1 MAFLVDQL
9 VFSPNDID
17 LQYSPLRQSIQAD
30 TYVLGAFNP
39 GLTRLP
45 SGNLLIMIRVAEA
58 LNQPIIGET
67 IHAIRWDA
75 ERGYHLDTY
84 PLNSVNAADPRKF
97 QLLGNTYKV
106 MALTSLSWLLPV
118 ELTADGT
125 QVVRIHY
132 DKIIA
137 PQRTYQEYGVE
148 DARITKIDDTYYM
161 TTCSVSSERHS
172 TTLYTSTDGLTY
184 TLNGIILDHQ
194 NKDMVFFEGK
204 ISGRF
209 FALTRPLGDLY
220 FATRP
225 ESPYYAGPSINLAQ
239 SPDGLHWK
247 PLDEPFIRARKGTA
261 STMKLGGGTQPVLT
275 DEGWLMLYHGVELR
289 GQVGIYRTFWA
300 LLDKDDPTKILYLD
314 DKQPVLEAN
323 PALIEPIKDQL
334 YLSDVVFT
342 TGLVDAG
349 DYYIVASGECDL
361 ACRIT
366 HIPKDFFT
374 LSDKQ

>member
-1 MAFLVDQL
+1 MAFSVDQL
-9 VFSPNDID
+9 IFSPNDID
-17 LQYSPLRQSIQAD
+17 LSYSPLREAIQVD

-39 GLTRLP
+39 GLAWLP
-45 SGNLLIMIRVAEA
+45 NGNLLIMIRVAEA
-58 LNQPIIGET
+58 LRQPIIGEL
-67 IHAIRWDA
+67 IHTIRWDA
-75 ERGYHLDTY
+75 EAGYQLDAY

-97 QLLGNTYKV
+97 QLLGNPYKV

-118 ELTADGT
+118 ELSADGT
-125 QVVRIHY
+125 SVVQIHY

-161 TTCSVSSERHS
+161 TTCSVGSDRHS
-172 TTLYTSTDGLTY
+172 TTLYTSTDGLNY
-184 TLNGIILDHQ
+184 TLEGIILDHQ

-204 ISGRF
+204 IEGKF

-225 ESPYYAGPSINLAQ
+225 GSPYYAGPSINLAQ

-247 PLDEPFIRARKGTA
+247 PVDEPFIRARKGSA
-261 STMKLGGGTQPVLT
+261 STMKLGGGTQPILT
-275 DEGWLMLYHGVELR
+275 DQGWLMLYHGVQLQ
-289 GQVGIYRTFWA
+289 GVVGIYRTFWA
-300 LLDKDDPTKILYLD
+300 LLDAQDPSHILHLEDTK
-314 DKQPVLEAN
+314 PVLESN
-323 PALIEPIKDQL
+323 SALIEPIKDQL

-342 TGLVDAG
+342 TGIVDAG
-349 DYYIVASGECDL
+349 DQYIVASGECDL

-366 HIPKDFFT
+366 HIPKGQFNV
-374 LSDKQ
+374 